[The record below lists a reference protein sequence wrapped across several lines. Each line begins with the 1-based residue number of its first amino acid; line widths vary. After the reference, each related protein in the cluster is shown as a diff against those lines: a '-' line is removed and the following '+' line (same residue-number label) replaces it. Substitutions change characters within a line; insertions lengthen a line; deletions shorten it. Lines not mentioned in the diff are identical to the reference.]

1 MSISADVR
9 KFNKELAAFAATL
22 EPQHIV
28 PFTKKI
34 AFQVLEGVIFNT
46 PVDTGRAR
54 GNWLLEI
61 GSEPKEEV
69 DRFGSGAHPEATE
82 GNVGPAGSAAR
93 DAGLGKLSTLKP
105 FVPIYIT
112 NNVPYIMALE
122 EGHSKQIQPHQM
134 IKGTLDRVKA
144 QFP

>member
-34 AFQVLEGVIFNT
+34 AFQVLEGVILTT
-46 PVDTGRAR
+46 PVDIGRAR
-54 GNWLLEI
+54 GNWQLEV
-61 GSEPKEEV
+61 GNEPKDEI
-69 DRFGSGAHPEATE
+69 DTWDKK
-82 GNVGPAGSAAR
+82 GNETLTK
-93 DAGLGKLSTLKP
+93 GLNKMTALKP
-105 FVPIYIT
+105 FVPVYIT
-112 NNVPYIMALE
+112 NNVPYIIPLE
-122 EGHSKQIQPHQM
+122 EGHSPQIQPHQM